1 MQKVKK
7 IILLVINILLLN
19 CLVINCYATNIEV
32 TKENLNE
39 SLQKFVASKENEN
52 NYKITVSDN
61 VITIVDEGKT
71 YNLNYNLTGNPTFTF
86 EIPIEQGM
94 SYASYKEQTDKLFLP
109 ITGYIA
115 IANIQGVDFSDAGT
129 YIAMSSLGNI
139 LNGSLTNENQYIIY
153 DDINISDGVIIDKDP
168 NDTKIIYASDFGE
181 RVMQYVN
188 SVYKDKQIIND
199 SSTGV
204 NSYELTTE
212 RKDVKE
218 TSCKLVSSLS
228 VNLDADFSEL
238 KGYNDKVNESIINKN
253 ITKENADYS
262 IDLKVGQKC
271 RIETTDEIVGYELS
285 GSGYEYNEINKNC
298 VEITGESVGKAN
310 GYIYIGETK
319 KSIFITVEENTEGTS
334 LDTITLKINTASVTD
349 KSDENNNIQKEK
361 TTGDNTISETILPKA
376 GINNIVCLVI
386 ISSFI
391 LIIIFSI
398 KLKKYKDIK

>member
-19 CLVINCYATNIEV
+19 CFVINCYATNIEV

-212 RKDVKE
+212 RKDVTE

-361 TTGDNTISETILPKA
+361 ITGDNTISETILPKA